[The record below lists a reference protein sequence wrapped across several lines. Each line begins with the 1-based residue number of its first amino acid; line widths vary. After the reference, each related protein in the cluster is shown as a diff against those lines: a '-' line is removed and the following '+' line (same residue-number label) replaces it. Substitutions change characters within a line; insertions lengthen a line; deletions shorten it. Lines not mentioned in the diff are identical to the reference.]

1 MLCMR
6 GCIIIVLIRIII
18 LKFYRK
24 YNKLTFLNQ
33 NILSNF
39 LSKKFSVAII
49 SHTCILHF
57 EHFAFHLTPRLH
69 RERTL
74 GETPGKWS
82 VWGVTMMIKRGKN
95 KQNEGAKRPHAE
107 SICKANDGIG
117 RQPRLTQP
125 PSMNAGF
132 VAFCIFRKNF
142 CGYFLLIGNIPC
154 FCAWTIDPFIPVLSW
169 GSVSSC
175 LGLPWQTETAVFHA

>member
-1 MLCMR
+1 M
-6 GCIIIVLIRIII
+6 
-18 LKFYRK
+18 
-24 YNKLTFLNQ
+24 
-33 NILSNF
+33 
-39 LSKKFSVAII
+39 
-49 SHTCILHF
+49 HF
-57 EHFAFHLTPRLH
+57 EHFAFHFTPRLH

-132 VAFCIFRKNF
+132 VAFCIFSEKYLRLFSFNRK
-142 CGYFLLIGNIPC
+142 YSVFLRPDYRAFYPC
-154 FCAWTIDPFIPVLSW
+154 LVVGKRFF
-169 GSVSSC
+169 
-175 LGLPWQTETAVFHA
+175 LPWPALANGNGSIPRLNLNATLNYLCICTYI